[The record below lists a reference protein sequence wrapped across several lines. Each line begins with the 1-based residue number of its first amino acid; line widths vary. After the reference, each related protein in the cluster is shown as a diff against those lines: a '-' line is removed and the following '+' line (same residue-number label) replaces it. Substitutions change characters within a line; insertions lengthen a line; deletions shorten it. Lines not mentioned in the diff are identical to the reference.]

1 MCVCTCMITFHTC
14 LLFDFSGTSRHALL
28 VPSSD
33 QACPLTV
40 SGSECICQ
48 RDPKASSSPCRPR
61 DVESATCCERLV
73 PMELLPE
80 ESVEPAHSGKGN
92 IEISGV
98 VDLRGRPLCPYERAP
113 SNPHCDAPSLVA
125 TVYIFLNFGIAF
137 KAVGRSL
144 T

>member
-1 MCVCTCMITFHTC
+1 MSAFAREIP
-14 LLFDFSGTSRHALL
+14 RHR
-28 VPSSD
+28 VPH
-33 QACPLTV
+33 A
-40 SGSECICQ
+40 
-48 RDPKASSSPCRPR
+48 DPAMWR
-61 DVESATCCERLV
+61 ARLAVNAFV